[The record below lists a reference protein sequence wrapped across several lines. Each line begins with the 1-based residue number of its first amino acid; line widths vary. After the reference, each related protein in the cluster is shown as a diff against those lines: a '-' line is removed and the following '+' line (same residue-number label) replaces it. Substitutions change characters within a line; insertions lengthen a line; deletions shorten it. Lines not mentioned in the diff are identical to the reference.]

1 MHVAASQSQ
10 GSGKEDDE
18 RLQELLSGIDDGELQ
33 AILRDVYRRDYE
45 QEEFLQ
51 AVKGITVSIMPVLQK
66 FPQYKTAYR
75 LLLEPERQILFRVP
89 WVDDAGRWRCNRGYR
104 VQFSSALG
112 PYKGGLRFHPS
123 VNLSIVKFLGFEQIF
138 KNALTTLPMGGAKGG
153 ADFDPKACSDREI
166 MAFCQS
172 FMTELYRHIGADTDI
187 PAGDI
192 GVGPREVGFLYGQ
205 YKRIT
210 RDRGGTLTG
219 KGHTWGGSEI
229 RPEATGGKRCVVSG
243 AGNVAQFCVEM
254 LLEKEAIVLTMSD
267 SQGTIFAKEGLSRK
281 TLKKAGRRGLGG
293 QLSELEEEGVEYRE
307 GSKPWT
313 LDDLGEVFAAFPCA
327 TQNELDGEGARA
339 LVKAGVKLVMEG
351 ANMPTTAEAADALH
365 KADAKLV
372 TGKAA
377 NAGGVAVSGLE
388 MAQNRGLIP
397 WSRQQVLDK
406 LEGIMES
413 IYEETT
419 SAAKEYDTTLVDGAN
434 IASFIRVAEAVLEQG
449 TV

>member
-1 MHVAASQSQ
+1 MHKPA
-10 GSGKEDDE
+10 
-18 RLQELLSGIDDGELQ
+18 Q

-89 WVDDAGRWRCNRGYR
+89 WVDDSGRWRCNRGYR

-229 RPEATGGKRCVVSG
+229 RPEATGYGVV
-243 AGNVAQFCVEM
+243 M
-254 LLEKEAIVLTMSD
+254 LAEYLLRDKD
-267 SQGTIFAKEGLSRK
+267 DGL
-281 TLKKAGRRGLGG
+281 KARTDGGR
-293 QLSELEEEGVEYRE
+293 
-307 GSKPWT
+307 
-313 LDDLGEVFAAFPCA
+313 
-327 TQNELDGEGARA
+327 GEGRKPMMDAIHLESTSSRA
-339 LVKAGVKLVMEG
+339 
-351 ANMPTTAEAADALH
+351 
-365 KADAKLV
+365 
-372 TGKAA
+372 
-377 NAGGVAVSGLE
+377 
-388 MAQNRGLIP
+388 
-397 WSRQQVLDK
+397 
-406 LEGIMES
+406 
-413 IYEETT
+413 
-419 SAAKEYDTTLVDGAN
+419 SAASSLGPATSR
-434 IASFIRVAEAVLEQG
+434 SFAWRCCWKRRRLCSPCPTPRAPSLPKRGSRARH
-449 TV
+449 